1 MPPCHDLSGQPHDLT
16 VEVSLCGKQISLF
29 HAKDVSEKFALFVY
43 DRAPLCLNVG
53 QHIARHVASEQL
65 QLSGEFVLSPTSL
78 ITKLGDVS
86 SNYIFV
92 VAHMH
97 LKTS

>member
-1 MPPCHDLSGQPHDLT
+1 MPPCHDLSGKPHDLT
-16 VEVSLCGKQISLF
+16 VEVSLREKQISLL
-29 HAKDVSEKFALFVY
+29 HAKDVGEKFDLFVY

-92 VAHMH
+92 V
-97 LKTS
+97 

>member
-1 MPPCHDLSGQPHDLT
+1 
-16 VEVSLCGKQISLF
+16 VSLCGKQISLF
-29 HAKDVSEKFALFVY
+29 HAKDVSEKFDLFVY

-92 VAHMH
+92 VTHMH